1 MNEKQLET
9 MFINAV
15 KKAGGKAYKFV
26 TPTTAGMPDR
36 LVVFPGGK
44 VGFIELKAPGKKARP
59 LQVHQLETLNG
70 YGLYARVLDQPYDI
84 QEVIRGIQT
93 S

>member
-1 MNEKQLET
+1 MNEKQLEKLFT
-9 MFINAV
+9 TAV

-26 TPTTAGMPDR
+26 SPTMAGMPDR

-44 VGFIELKAPGKKARP
+44 VGFIELKAPGQKARP
-59 LQVHQLETLNG
+59 LQVHQLEALKG
-70 YGLYARVLDQPYDI
+70 FGLYARVLDNPHDI
-84 QEVIRGIQT
+84 QEVIHGIQT

>member
-26 TPTTAGMPDR
+26 SPTTAGMPDR
-36 LVVFPGGK
+36 LVIFPGGK
-44 VGFIELKAPGKKARP
+44 NGFIELKAPGQKPRP
-59 LQVHQLETLNG
+59 LQQHRLAELNG
-70 YGLYARVLDQPYDI
+70 YGLYARVLDDPHDI
-84 QEVIRGIQT
+84 QEVIHGIQT

>member
-26 TPTTAGMPDR
+26 SPTTAGMPDR
-36 LVVFPGGK
+36 LVIFPGGK
-44 VGFIELKAPGKKARP
+44 VGFIELKAPGQKVRP
-59 LQVHQLETLNG
+59 LQKHRLEELTG
-70 YGLYARVLDQPYDI
+70 FGLYARALDSPHDI
-84 QEVIRGIQT
+84 QEVIHGIQT
-93 S
+93 A